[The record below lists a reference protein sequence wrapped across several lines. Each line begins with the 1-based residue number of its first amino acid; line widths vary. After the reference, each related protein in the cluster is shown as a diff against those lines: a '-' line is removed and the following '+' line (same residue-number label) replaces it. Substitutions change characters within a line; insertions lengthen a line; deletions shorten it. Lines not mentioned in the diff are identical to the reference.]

1 MNANARHTSASA
13 SSPLRLAIIVPC
25 FNEEAVLPATD
36 ARLRAEL
43 ARMMAEGVAEAGSFI
58 LYVDDG
64 STDAT
69 PALLEAFSR
78 RDGIAVEYLS
88 LSRNEGHQSALLAG
102 LEEADGRCDAC
113 ITIDADLQDDP
124 GVMAVMVRRC
134 MEGDDIV
141 FGVRENRDSDSHF
154 KRATAR
160 AYYRLQSRFGL
171 GLVEDHADY
180 RLLSRRALSALMLY
194 PERLLFLRGL
204 VARLGFRCSRVG
216 YRRAARAA
224 GESKYPFG
232 RMMEFA
238 VDGITSFSVR
248 PVRMVFF
255 AGLLFTL
262 CALGV
267 AVYALARHFSGHTI
281 PGWTSLMLSLWFCT
295 GVVLLALGVV
305 GEYVGKIFI
314 EVKRRPRYH
323 VAARSE
329 RKSPR

>member
-1 MNANARHTSASA
+1 MNVTSAQHPA
-13 SSPLRLAIIVPC
+13 PAPPRLAVIVPC
-25 FNEEAVLPATD
+25 LNEEQVLPATD

-43 ARMMAEGVAEAGSFI
+43 ETMVAEGTAHAGSFI

-69 PALLEAFSR
+69 PTLLEALSR
-78 RDGIAVEYLS
+78 RDGIAVEYLI
-88 LSRNEGHQSALLAG
+88 LSRNEGHQNALLAG
-102 LEEADGRCDAC
+102 LADVAGRCDAC
-113 ITIDADLQDDP
+113 ISIDADLQDDP
-124 GVMAVMVRRC
+124 AVMAVMARRFAA
-134 MEGDDIV
+134 GDDIV
-141 FGVRENRDSDSHF
+141 FGVRENRDSDSRF

-160 AYYRLQSRFGL
+160 AYYRVQRRFGL
-171 GLVEDHADY
+171 GLVEDHADF
-180 RLLSRRALSALMLY
+180 RLLSARALDALLEY

-204 VARLGFRCSRVG
+204 VGRLGFRCSRVG
-216 YRRAARAA
+216 YRRAPRAA

-248 PVRMVFF
+248 PVRMVFW

-267 AVYALARHFSGHTI
+267 AVYVLARHFSGHTI
-281 PGWTSLMLSLWFCT
+281 PGWTSMMLSLWFCT

-323 VAARSE
+323 VSARSS
-329 RKSPR
+329 RKSSI